1 MVSQALL
8 DSKDQGFATF
18 NTALE
23 CGEKLYPNTSNE
35 GREGIRRELRSLR
48 EMWETFNDSLNE
60 TQRQLESNR
69 MQWSSFDDNY
79 EQLMKWIAD
88 CESQSMK
95 NIELKNTLQEK
106 KSMMQHYRVSIV
118 AGKYE

>member
-1 MVSQALL
+1 
-8 DSKDQGFATF
+8 
-18 NTALE
+18 
-23 CGEKLYPNTSNE
+23 
-35 GREGIRRELRSLR
+35 
-48 EMWETFNDSLNE
+48 MWETFNDSLNE

-79 EQLMKWIAD
+79 EQLMKWLAD

-106 KSMMQHYRVSIV
+106 KSMMQHYRVRV
-118 AGKYE
+118 ANNRMENHLCNNRSPALNHTPFKPEFVMDP